1 MIKLIK
7 IIFIFVCTSTIVF
20 GSQSTKDIKHVEAIG
35 YGITKKSAIEDALV
49 SALQKTKGVNIESVQ
64 ASINQF
70 NSTSVIENGKEF
82 DSTQMKENILN
93 TLKTS
98 TDGKIDTYD
107 ILSVDKSIDGSGWE
121 ATVEVSIVEY
131 KTPGHSA
138 HKRRKL
144 VVVPSYSRDMS
155 FQVLNRSKTSY
166 DVSQRLT
173 QEIISSITQT
183 RKFSVLDRANNR
195 AYQSEKDIILSKDAH
210 KDEILKLGNIL
221 GTDYL
226 VVSTI
231 SDFRISNNS
240 SISSLTGQEISD
252 LQAFATIQ
260 YKIIAMAT
268 KQIKWSNSTT
278 IDFVPTGNSDEQI
291 FQNVLNKIS
300 SDITYEIIENIYPLK
315 IAKLSRNG
323 SAIISQNLK
332 EGAVYNVFDLGEK
345 IYDEYTKEFL
355 GYDEIQTGKIR
366 ITRSLPKVSYG
377 QVIEGDIKKGNV
389 CRISKLALN
398 QNNSNVGATSSLP
411 Y

>member
-1 MIKLIK
+1 MKKILLIISLFVGSVFAESTTVK
-7 IIFIFVCTSTIVF
+7 I
-20 GSQSTKDIKHVEAIG
+20 QKEATG
-35 YGITKKSAIEDALV
+35 YGITKKAAITEALIQ
-49 SALQKTKGVNIESVQ
+49 AIQQTQGVNIASVKSMKQ
-64 ASINQF
+64 L
-70 NSTSVIENGKEF
+70 
-82 DSTQMKENILN
+82 MKEYSVETNGDENFGASMASEVKNAVVAI
-93 TLKTS
+93 TKGT
-98 TDGKIDTYD
+98 IDTYD
-107 ILSVDKSIDGSGWE
+107 IQSIDRSEDSNGWD
-121 ATVEVSIVEY
+121 ATITVTIIKY

-144 VVVPSYSRDMS
+144 VVVPSYSNNIN

-166 DVSQRLT
+166 EISQRLT

-195 AYQSEKDIILSKDAH
+195 AFQSEKDIILSKDAH
-210 KDEILKLGNIL
+210 KDEILKLGNVL

-231 SDFRISNNS
+231 SDFKVANNS

-268 KQIKWSNSTT
+268 KQIKWSNTTT
-278 IDFVPTGNSDEQI
+278 IDFVPTGNSDEQV
-291 FQNVLNKIS
+291 FQNVLNKIAK
-300 SDITYEIIENIYPLK
+300 DITYEIIENIYPLK
-315 IAKLSRNG
+315 IAKISRNG
-323 SAIISQNLK
+323 SVIISQNLK
-332 EGAVYNVFDLGEK
+332 EGTVYDVFNLGEK
-345 IYDEYTKEFL
+345 IYDDYTKEFL

-377 QVIEGDIKKGNV
+377 QVIEGNIKKGDV

>member
-1 MIKLIK
+1 MKKILLIISLFVSSVFAELTTVK
-7 IIFIFVCTSTIVF
+7 IQKNAT
-20 GSQSTKDIKHVEAIG
+20 G
-35 YGITKKSAIEDALV
+35 YGITKKAAITDALIQ
-49 SALQKTKGVNIESVQ
+49 AIQQTQGVNIASVKSMKQLMNEYSVEKNGEEDFGASMESEVKN
-64 ASINQF
+64 AVVAI
-70 NSTSVIENGKEF
+70 TKG
-82 DSTQMKENILN
+82 T
-93 TLKTS
+93 
-98 TDGKIDTYD
+98 IDTYD
-107 ILSVDKSIDGSGWE
+107 IQSIDKSEDSNGWD
-121 ATVEVSIVEY
+121 ATVTVTVIKY

-155 FQVLNRSKTSY
+155 FQVLSRSKTSY

-173 QEIISSITQT
+173 QEMISSITQT
-183 RKFSVLDRANNR
+183 RKFSVLDRANNK
-195 AYQSEKDIILSKDAH
+195 AYKSEKDIILSKDAH

-226 VVSTI
+226 IVSTI

-268 KQIKWSNSTT
+268 KQIKWSNTTT

>member
-1 MIKLIK
+1 MKKILLIISLFVSSVFAELTTVK
-7 IIFIFVCTSTIVF
+7 IQKNAT
-20 GSQSTKDIKHVEAIG
+20 G
-35 YGITKKSAIEDALV
+35 YGITKKAAITDALIQ
-49 SALQKTKGVNIESVQ
+49 AIQQTQGVNIASVKSMKQ
-64 ASINQF
+64 LMNEYSVEKNGEEDFGASMQSEVKNAVVAI
-70 NSTSVIENGKEF
+70 TKG
-82 DSTQMKENILN
+82 T
-93 TLKTS
+93 
-98 TDGKIDTYD
+98 IDTYD
-107 ILSVDKSIDGSGWE
+107 IQSIDRSEDSNGWD
-121 ATVEVSIVEY
+121 ATVTVTVVKY

-231 SDFRISNNS
+231 SDFKISNNS

-252 LQAFATIQ
+252 IQAFATIQ

-291 FQNVLNKIS
+291 FQNVLSKIS

-332 EGAVYNVFDLGEK
+332 EGAVYDVFDLGEK

-355 GYDEIQTGKIR
+355 GYDEIQTGKIK

-377 QVIEGDIKKGNV
+377 QVIQGDIKKGNV